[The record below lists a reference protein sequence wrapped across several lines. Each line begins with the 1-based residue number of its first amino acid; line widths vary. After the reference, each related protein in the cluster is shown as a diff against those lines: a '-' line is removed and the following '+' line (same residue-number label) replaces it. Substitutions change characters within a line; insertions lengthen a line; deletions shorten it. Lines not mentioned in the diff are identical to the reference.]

1 MSAMPSNVEQNS
13 SGSTVSRRDFIALA
27 GKSLLALTGLLSL
40 GGLARFL
47 SFQPE
52 TAQPS
57 EFNLGPASHYPPG
70 SRTPIPQAQAVLINQ
85 DGKFE
90 AISLVC
96 THLGC
101 VVNLVETGYACPCHG
116 SRFDQNGNVLNGP
129 ARQPLQELEVE
140 ETPDGMLIVH
150 TKYGA

>member
-1 MSAMPSNVEQNS
+1 MPSNVKQFNPGS
-13 SGSTVSRRDFIALA
+13 SVTRRDFIALA
-27 GKSLLALTGLLSL
+27 GKSLLTLTGLLSL

-47 SFQPE
+47 SFQSEP
-52 TAQPS
+52 AQPS
-57 EFNLGPASHYPPG
+57 EFNLGPASDYPPG

-101 VVNLVETGYACPCHG
+101 VVNSVETGYACPCHG
-116 SRFDQNGNVLNGP
+116 SRFDQDGNVLNGP
-129 ARQPLQELEVE
+129 AKQPLQKLVLE
-140 ETPDGMLIVH
+140 ETPDGGLTVH
-150 TKYGA
+150 TK